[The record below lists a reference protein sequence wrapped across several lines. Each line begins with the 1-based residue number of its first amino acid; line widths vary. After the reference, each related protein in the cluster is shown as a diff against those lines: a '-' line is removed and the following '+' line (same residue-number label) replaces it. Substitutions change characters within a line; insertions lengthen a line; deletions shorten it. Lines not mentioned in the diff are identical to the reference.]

1 MKVFSNILDMVG
13 QTPMLEVTHLDT
25 GPCRLFLKLE
35 LMNPAG
41 SIKDR
46 IGITMIEEAEKRG
59 DISPGDTIVEATAG
73 NTGLDAPRSH
83 LFTHPEAELNDETAR
98 EFSAA
103 LARRHQGEPVAY
115 ITGSKEFWSLP
126 LKVNR
131 DTLVPRPETETLVE
145 QALLLIPR
153 DRPCRRARVT
163 TRFGSVCS

>member
-73 NTGLDAPRSH
+73 NTGLGLALVAAQKGYPLIIVLPDKMSQEKIFNLRAMGAEVVLTRSDVVKG
-83 LFTHPEAELNDETAR
+83 ER
-98 EFSAA
+98 ES
-103 LARRHQGEPVAY
+103 GV
-115 ITGSKEFWSLP
+115 LP
-126 LKVNR
+126 G
-131 DTLVPRPETETLVE
+131 PRPVHRGREGRLFHQPVW
-145 QALLLIPR
+145 QSR
-153 DRPCRRARVT
+153 
-163 TRFGSVCS
+163 